1 MARPSVK
8 ERAAMFVAKAR
19 PSIAGQNGNAA
30 LYAVAAG
37 LVIGFGLDDSDAWQ
51 LLLDYNVANCAP
63 AWSENEL
70 RRTLRN
76 ARRAADR
83 DPGAVGELARENKE
97 GFTAPLAPVRSPA
110 NVKPGSSARPTPKGP
125 APPSGSPAPDKART
139 PRTPVF
145 NVRSHGGGAGAATP
159 RTVRTLL
166 ISPKPYE
173 EKAKAPD
180 IERSEKETSVVSPVL
195 NKPETAQQP
204 KARPQRVEPVGQV
217 TTVWNDSGDV
227 YRGERYMWNLHQRKN
242 TDDKQ

>member
-8 ERAAMFVAKAR
+8 ERAAMFAAKAR

-51 LLLDYNVANCAP
+51 LLCDYNATNCAP
-63 AWSENEL
+63 SWSENEL
-70 RRTLRN
+70 RRTLKN
-76 ARRAADR
+76 ARRAAER

-97 GFTAPLAPVRSPA
+97 GFTSPLAPVRSPA
-110 NVKPGSSARPTPKGP
+110 NGKAGSSARPTHKGP
-125 APPSGSPAPDKART
+125 APPSGSPAPDKVRT

-180 IERSEKETSVVSPVL
+180 IERSEKEVSGVSPVL
-195 NKPETAQQP
+195 NKPEPPQQP
-204 KARPQRVEPVGQV
+204 KAKPQRLEPSGQV
-217 TTVWNDSGDV
+217 TTIWNDTGEV
-227 YRGERYMWNLHQRKN
+227 WRGSKLIENIHQGRN
-242 TDDKQ
+242 TNDTA